1 MQLSHGTTYNNDS
14 QFNIKDIDNR
24 NPNIEDNPN
33 TFKKRNSKI
42 QGHKKN
48 NTLIFPNSSN
58 QNNL

>member
-42 QGHKKN
+42 QGQKKKS
-48 NTLIFPNSSN
+48 TLR
-58 QNNL
+58 